1 MNDAVNH
8 NKGRRQLLLL
18 ALVFFGPL
26 LLAIV
31 MYYTGNVNSDTQTIN
46 NGEFIKPPLTLDDKL
61 HFDTGTRG
69 RWTLVYK
76 TAGGCDDTCEKAL
89 IDIRQIRLATGRE
102 IDRIQRLLI
111 IDAEPSNL
119 TALREQHPGLKFST
133 DFGEAEATFNTAVSA
148 LANNKLYIMDPLG
161 NIILR
166 YAPAP
171 DRKAFLADLKKLLKA
186 SRIG

>member
-1 MNDAVNH
+1 MNEGVNT
-8 NKGRRQLLLL
+8 NKGKRQLLLL

-26 LLAIV
+26 LLAII
-31 MYYTGNVNSDTQTIN
+31 MYFTGNTIREAQTVN
-46 NGEFIKPPLTLDDKL
+46 NGTFITPPLTLDDKL

-76 TAGGCDDTCEKAL
+76 TTGDCDDICEKAL

-102 IDRIQRLLI
+102 IDRIERLLI
-111 IDAEPSNL
+111 TDEAPTNHQLIINSANV
-119 TALREQHPGLKFST
+119 T
-133 DFGEAEATFNTAVSA
+133 DFDSADVPFNAAVGE
-148 LANNKLYIMDPLG
+148 LANDKLYIMDPLG
-161 NIILR
+161 NVILH